1 MSCEDVLAFED
12 RRADRALESELFLGR
27 GDCAREEGEGKDSW
41 SSIPRAGLCSP
52 VLSKQYL
59 IPPTQSPAFCY

>member
-41 SSIPRAGLCSP
+41 
-52 VLSKQYL
+52 
-59 IPPTQSPAFCY
+59 CYEHCVWVVDV